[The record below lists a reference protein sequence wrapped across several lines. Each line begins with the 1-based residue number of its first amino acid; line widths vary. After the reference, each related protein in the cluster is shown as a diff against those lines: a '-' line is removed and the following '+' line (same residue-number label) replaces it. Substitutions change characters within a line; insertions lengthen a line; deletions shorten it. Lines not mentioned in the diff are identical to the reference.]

1 MDTPLHTFTHQPG
14 TGLGAPMSTRAKRQ
28 PCGLKESTL
37 TPRSCLAH
45 VMQPDGAPMRPLLP
59 RYRLVLVRVE
69 AKGVGCL
76 RHHHVQL
83 VYRELAIAID
93 VESLEGRFGR
103 QLERLR
109 HPVKLLRRAWLKN
122 IACNPRLLPLA
133 HKVRFRVLQH
143 IVRPVAQPR
152 LGEVAQD
159 GLELLRYSA

>member
-1 MDTPLHTFTHQPG
+1 MDTPLHTFTHQPD

-28 PCGLKESTL
+28 PCGLKESTH

-69 AKGVGCL
+69 LVHQLHCVRDVRVEAKGVGCL
-76 RHHHVQL
+76 HHHHVQL

-93 VESLEGRFGR
+93 VESLESRCGR

-109 HPVKLLRRAWLKN
+109 QR
-122 IACNPRLLPLA
+122 
-133 HKVRFRVLQH
+133 
-143 IVRPVAQPR
+143 
-152 LGEVAQD
+152 
-159 GLELLRYSA
+159 